1 MDMPQT
7 RPTLDDCRRLIRDV
21 PDFPKKGIVF
31 KDITP
36 LLKDGPCFRSV
47 VDRIAD
53 ALTREGPPP
62 EVIACPEARGFI
74 FGSAL
79 AYRLGIGLVPIRKPR
94 KLPYRTFA
102 VEYDLE
108 YGKDSVEIH
117 VDAIERG
124 QRVALVDD
132 LLATGGTIAACAKL
146 IEGRG
151 ARVEACAF
159 LVELDFLKGREKLGK
174 YPICSILHF

>member
-1 MDMPQT
+1 METTQT
-7 RPTLDDCRRLIRDV
+7 HATLEDCRRLIRDV
-21 PDFPKKGIVF
+21 PDFQKKGIVF

-53 ALTREGPPP
+53 ALTRERQAP
-62 EVIACPEARGFI
+62 EIVACPEARGFI
-74 FGSAL
+74 FGSAI
-79 AYRLGIGLVPIRKPR
+79 AYRLKIGLVPIRKPR
-94 KLPYRTFA
+94 KLPYKTCS

-108 YGKDSVEIH
+108 YGKDSVEMH
-117 VDAIERG
+117 VDAIGKG
-124 QRVALVDD
+124 QRVVLVDD

-159 LVELDFLKGREKLGK
+159 LVELDFLKGREKLAK
-174 YPICSILHF
+174 YPIFSLLHF